1 MRRTG
6 RMKSVQKKIVG
17 LLKVLAM
24 IVAGVLLGAIL
35 ITLAYCIPVNQTN
48 AQKSIDSLEGE
59 GWYPSATQLKSSL
72 DTYFHSYLPGV
83 LDGATDGLMLEKA
96 TRQIEGNPLWE
107 AMNME
112 GYTYYWHGYV
122 VILRVLLLFMDY
134 EQFRFLN
141 CILQLLMMFFVAH
154 FIWEKK
160 GQRYALALL
169 TSYFLMMPMAMFLS
183 LQFSWIFYIAMAL
196 SLLICYRHTWFTEKR
211 IPYIF
216 VIAGMLTSF
225 LDLLTYPLYTWAFP
239 LLLLILLSEDGQKAL
254 NYVKTVV
261 VSGLGWILGY
271 AGMWFGKWALAGWI
285 VHRNVIQEA
294 WDEVMFRSGSDEA
307 LNLFDRLVALYRNWK
322 HYEYPLYAAL
332 LAIWLTW
339 FIYKSLNGKTQIVRQ
354 EKNGAYLLITLS
366 SFVWYFVLAN
376 HTLGH
381 HFFTYRIWGVAI
393 TGILFLFCGSIAIC
407 KDNCSGRD
415 RIYTF
420 CKWGILCILAVMLTL
435 TAREDVSVLNGNVE
449 YQEIELPKGEQIEEE
464 FLPSFPRVKN
474 FAMGIRT
481 ESVKGQCIIEIRDD
495 EKTLYELN
503 WKLAELADT
512 EYVQVPVD
520 WNFKRD
526 SNYRIVIHLEENEGP
541 VYLRF
546 TKDNV
551 NPMLELGVAKIGGDI
566 ISGQLTSGIVYSYRP
581 LSKYTLLFLTIS
593 WLGLLTALS
602 FEVEQIVMG
611 IPPSE
616 RKVRKRLIC

>member
-1 MRRTG
+1 
-6 RMKSVQKKIVG
+6 
-17 LLKVLAM
+17 M

-72 DTYFHSYLPGV
+72 DTYFHSYLPRV

-141 CILQLLMMFFVAH
+141 CILQLMMMFFVAH

-216 VIAGMLTSF
+216 VIVGMLTSF
-225 LDLLTYPLYTWAFP
+225 FDLLTYPLYTWAFP

-294 WDEVMFRSGSDEA
+294 WKEVLFRSGSEESLNLIARLEA
-307 LNLFDRLVALYRNWK
+307 LYDNWK
-322 HYEYPLYAAL
+322 HYEYPLYTAL

-602 FEVEQIVMG
+602 FEVEQIVMW
-611 IPPSE
+611 
-616 RKVRKRLIC
+616 VFHRLKGKSGSV

>member
-1 MRRTG
+1 
-6 RMKSVQKKIVG
+6 
-17 LLKVLAM
+17 M

-35 ITLAYCIPVNQTN
+35 ITLVYCIPVNQTN

-141 CILQLLMMFFVAH
+141 CILQLMMMFFVAH

-216 VIAGMLTSF
+216 VIVGMLTSF
-225 LDLLTYPLYTWAFP
+225 FDLLTYPLYTWAFP

-294 WDEVMFRSGSDEA
+294 WDEVLFRSGSEESLNLIARLEA
-307 LNLFDRLVALYRNWK
+307 LYDNWK
-322 HYEYPLYAAL
+322 HYEYPLYTAL

-602 FEVEQIVMG
+602 FEVEQIVMW
-611 IPPSE
+611 
-616 RKVRKRLIC
+616 VFHRLKGKSGSV

>member
-1 MRRTG
+1 
-6 RMKSVQKKIVG
+6 
-17 LLKVLAM
+17 M

-141 CILQLLMMFFVAH
+141 CILQLMMMFFVAH

-216 VIAGMLTSF
+216 VIVGMLTSF
-225 LDLLTYPLYTWAFP
+225 FDLLTYPLYTWAFP

-294 WDEVMFRSGSDEA
+294 WKEVLFRSGSEESLNLIARLEA
-307 LNLFDRLVALYRNWK
+307 LYDNWK
-322 HYEYPLYAAL
+322 HYEYPLYTAL

-464 FLPSFPRVKN
+464 FFPSFPRVKN

-602 FEVEQIVMG
+602 FEVEQIVMWVFH
-611 IPPSE
+611 
-616 RKVRKRLIC
+616 RLKRNTGKT

>member
-1 MRRTG
+1 M
-6 RMKSVQKKIVG
+6 QKKIAG
-17 LLKVLAM
+17 PLKVLAM

-35 ITLAYCIPVNQTN
+35 ITLVYCIPVNQTN

-141 CILQLLMMFFVAH
+141 CILQLMMMFFVAH

-294 WDEVMFRSGSDEA
+294 WKEVLFRSGSEESLNLIARLEA
-307 LNLFDRLVALYRNWK
+307 LYDNWK
-322 HYEYPLYAAL
+322 HYEYPLYTAL

-602 FEVEQIVMG
+602 FEVEQIVMW
-611 IPPSE
+611 
-616 RKVRKRLIC
+616 VFHRLKGNTGKT

>member
-1 MRRTG
+1 
-6 RMKSVQKKIVG
+6 MKSVQKKIVG

-112 GYTYYWHGYV
+112 GYAYYWHGYG

-141 CILQLLMMFFVAH
+141 CILQLMMMFFVAH

-183 LQFSWIFYIAMAL
+183 LQFSWIFYIAMVL

-294 WDEVMFRSGSDEA
+294 WKEVLFRSGSEESLNLIARLEA
-307 LNLFDRLVALYRNWK
+307 LYDNWK
-322 HYEYPLYAAL
+322 HYEYPLYTAL

-602 FEVEQIVMG
+602 FEVEQIVMWVFH
-611 IPPSE
+611 
-616 RKVRKRLIC
+616 RLKRNTGKT

>member
-1 MRRTG
+1 
-6 RMKSVQKKIVG
+6 
-17 LLKVLAM
+17 M

-141 CILQLLMMFFVAH
+141 CILQLMMMFFVAH

-216 VIAGMLTSF
+216 VIVGMLTSF
-225 LDLLTYPLYTWAFP
+225 FDLLTYPLYTWAFP

-294 WDEVMFRSGSDEA
+294 WKEVLFRSGSEESLNLIARLEA
-307 LNLFDRLVALYRNWK
+307 LYDNWK
-322 HYEYPLYAAL
+322 HYEYPLYTAL

-602 FEVEQIVMG
+602 FEVEQIVMW
-611 IPPSE
+611 
-616 RKVRKRLIC
+616 VFHRLKGKSGSV

>member
-1 MRRTG
+1 
-6 RMKSVQKKIVG
+6 MKSVQKKIVG

-141 CILQLLMMFFVAH
+141 CILQLMMMFFVAH

-261 VSGLGWILGY
+261 VSGLCWILGY

-294 WDEVMFRSGSDEA
+294 WKEVLFRSGSEESLNLIARLEA
-307 LNLFDRLVALYRNWK
+307 LYDNWK
-322 HYEYPLYAAL
+322 HYEYPLYTAL

-464 FLPSFPRVKN
+464 FFPSFPRVKN

-602 FEVEQIVMG
+602 FEVEQIVMWVFH
-611 IPPSE
+611 
-616 RKVRKRLIC
+616 RLKRNTGKT

>member
-6 RMKSVQKKIVG
+6 RIKSVQKKIVG

-35 ITLAYCIPVNQTN
+35 ITLVYCIPVNQTN

-141 CILQLLMMFFVAH
+141 CILQLMMMFFVAH

-294 WDEVMFRSGSDEA
+294 WKEVLFRSGSEESLNLIARLEA
-307 LNLFDRLVALYRNWK
+307 LYDNWK
-322 HYEYPLYAAL
+322 HYEYPLYTAL

-602 FEVEQIVMG
+602 FEVEQIVMW
-611 IPPSE
+611 
-616 RKVRKRLIC
+616 VFHRLKGKSGSV

>member
-141 CILQLLMMFFVAH
+141 CILQLMMMFFVAH

-261 VSGLGWILGY
+261 VSGLCWILGY

-294 WDEVMFRSGSDEA
+294 WKEVLFRSGSEESLNLIARLEA
-307 LNLFDRLVALYRNWK
+307 LYDNWK
-322 HYEYPLYAAL
+322 HYEYPLYTAL

-464 FLPSFPRVKN
+464 FFPSFPRVKN

-602 FEVEQIVMG
+602 FEVEQIVMWVFH
-611 IPPSE
+611 
-616 RKVRKRLIC
+616 RLKRNTGKT

>member
-381 HFFTYRIWGVAI
+381 HFFTYRIRGVAI

-602 FEVEQIVMG
+602 FEVEQIVMW
-611 IPPSE
+611 
-616 RKVRKRLIC
+616 VFHRLKGKSGSV

>member
-1 MRRTG
+1 
-6 RMKSVQKKIVG
+6 
-17 LLKVLAM
+17 M

-35 ITLAYCIPVNQTN
+35 ITLVYCIPVNQTN

-141 CILQLLMMFFVAH
+141 CILQLMMMFFVAH

-294 WDEVMFRSGSDEA
+294 WKEVLFRSGSEESLNLIARLEA
-307 LNLFDRLVALYRNWK
+307 LYDNWK
-322 HYEYPLYAAL
+322 HYEYPLYTAL

-602 FEVEQIVMG
+602 FEVEQIVMWVFH
-611 IPPSE
+611 
-616 RKVRKRLIC
+616 RLKRNTGKT

>member
-141 CILQLLMMFFVAH
+141 CILQLMMMFFVAH

-216 VIAGMLTSF
+216 VIVGMLTSF
-225 LDLLTYPLYTWAFP
+225 FDLLTYPLYTWAFP

-294 WDEVMFRSGSDEA
+294 WDEVLFRSGSEESLNLIARLEA
-307 LNLFDRLVALYRNWK
+307 LYDNWK
-322 HYEYPLYAAL
+322 HYEYPLYTAL

-449 YQEIELPKGEQIEEE
+449 YQEIELSKGEQIEEE
-464 FLPSFPRVKN
+464 FLPSFPRVKK

-602 FEVEQIVMG
+602 FEVEQIVMW
-611 IPPSE
+611 
-616 RKVRKRLIC
+616 VFHRLKGKSGSV

>member
-1 MRRTG
+1 
-6 RMKSVQKKIVG
+6 
-17 LLKVLAM
+17 M

-141 CILQLLMMFFVAH
+141 CILQLMMMFFVAH

-261 VSGLGWILGY
+261 VSGLCWILGY
-271 AGMWFGKWALAGWI
+271 AGMWFGEWALAGWI

-294 WDEVMFRSGSDEA
+294 WKEVLFRSGSEESLNLIARLEA
-307 LNLFDRLVALYRNWK
+307 LYDNWK
-322 HYEYPLYAAL
+322 HYEYPLYTAL

-464 FLPSFPRVKN
+464 FFPSFPRVKN

-602 FEVEQIVMG
+602 FEVEQIVMWVFH
-611 IPPSE
+611 
-616 RKVRKRLIC
+616 RLKRNTGKT

>member
-1 MRRTG
+1 
-6 RMKSVQKKIVG
+6 MKSVQKKIAG
-17 LLKVLAM
+17 PLKVLAM

-35 ITLAYCIPVNQTN
+35 ITLVYCIPVNQTN

-141 CILQLLMMFFVAH
+141 CILQLMMMFFVAH

-196 SLLICYRHTWFTEKR
+196 SLLICYRHTWITEKR

-216 VIAGMLTSF
+216 VIVGMLTSF
-225 LDLLTYPLYTWAFP
+225 FDLLTYPLYTWAFP

-294 WDEVMFRSGSDEA
+294 WKEVLFRSGSEESLNLIARLEA
-307 LNLFDRLVALYRNWK
+307 LYDNWK
-322 HYEYPLYAAL
+322 HYEYPLYTAL

-602 FEVEQIVMG
+602 FEVEQIVMW
-611 IPPSE
+611 
-616 RKVRKRLIC
+616 VFHRLKGKSGSV

>member
-1 MRRTG
+1 
-6 RMKSVQKKIVG
+6 MKSVHKKIVG
-17 LLKVLAM
+17 PLKVLAM
-24 IVAGVLLGAIL
+24 IVVGVLLGAIL
-35 ITLAYCIPVNQTN
+35 ITLVYCIPVNQTN

-216 VIAGMLTSF
+216 VIVGMLTSF
-225 LDLLTYPLYTWAFP
+225 FDLLTYPLYTWAFP

-294 WDEVMFRSGSDEA
+294 WKEVLFRSGSDEA
-307 LNLFDRLVALYRNWK
+307 LNLIARLEALYDNWK
-322 HYEYPLYAAL
+322 HYEYPLYTAL

-602 FEVEQIVMG
+602 FEVEQIVMW
-611 IPPSE
+611 
-616 RKVRKRLIC
+616 VFHRLKGNTGKT

>member
-1 MRRTG
+1 
-6 RMKSVQKKIVG
+6 
-17 LLKVLAM
+17 M

-141 CILQLLMMFFVAH
+141 CILQLMMMFFVAH

-216 VIAGMLTSF
+216 VIVGMLTSF
-225 LDLLTYPLYTWAFP
+225 FDLLTYPLYTWAFP

-294 WDEVMFRSGSDEA
+294 WKEVLFRSGSEESLNLIARLEA
-307 LNLFDRLVALYRNWK
+307 LYDNWK
-322 HYEYPLYAAL
+322 HYEYPLYTAL

-464 FLPSFPRVKN
+464 FLPSFPRVKK

-602 FEVEQIVMG
+602 FEVEQIVMW
-611 IPPSE
+611 
-616 RKVRKRLIC
+616 VFHRLKGKSGSV

>member
-1 MRRTG
+1 
-6 RMKSVQKKIVG
+6 MKSVQKKIAG
-17 LLKVLAM
+17 PLKVLAM

-141 CILQLLMMFFVAH
+141 CILQLMMMFFVAH

-216 VIAGMLTSF
+216 VIVGMLTSF
-225 LDLLTYPLYTWAFP
+225 FDLLTYPLYTWAFP

-294 WDEVMFRSGSDEA
+294 WKEVLFRSGSEESLNLIARLEA
-307 LNLFDRLVALYRNWK
+307 LYDNWK
-322 HYEYPLYAAL
+322 HYEYPLYTAL

-602 FEVEQIVMG
+602 FEVEQIVMW
-611 IPPSE
+611 
-616 RKVRKRLIC
+616 VFHRLKGKSGSV

>member
-1 MRRTG
+1 
-6 RMKSVQKKIVG
+6 
-17 LLKVLAM
+17 M

-35 ITLAYCIPVNQTN
+35 ITLVYCIPVNQTN

-141 CILQLLMMFFVAH
+141 CILQLMMMFFVAH

-294 WDEVMFRSGSDEA
+294 WKEVLFRSGSEESLNLIARLEA
-307 LNLFDRLVALYRNWK
+307 LYDNWK
-322 HYEYPLYAAL
+322 HYEYPLYTAL

-464 FLPSFPRVKN
+464 FLPSFPRVKK

-526 SNYRIVIHLEENEGP
+526 SNYRIVIHLEESEGP

-593 WLGLLTALS
+593 WLGILTALS
-602 FEVEQIVMG
+602 FEVEQIVMW
-611 IPPSE
+611 
-616 RKVRKRLIC
+616 VFHRLKGKSGSV

>member
-1 MRRTG
+1 M
-6 RMKSVQKKIVG
+6 
-17 LLKVLAM
+17 
-24 IVAGVLLGAIL
+24 
-35 ITLAYCIPVNQTN
+35 
-48 AQKSIDSLEGE
+48 EGE

-141 CILQLLMMFFVAH
+141 CILQLMMMFFVAH

-183 LQFSWIFYIAMAL
+183 LQFSWIFYIAMVL

-294 WDEVMFRSGSDEA
+294 WKEVLFRSGSEESLNLIARLEA
-307 LNLFDRLVALYRNWK
+307 LYDNWK
-322 HYEYPLYAAL
+322 HYEYPLYTAL

-602 FEVEQIVMG
+602 FEVEQIVMWVFH
-611 IPPSE
+611 
-616 RKVRKRLIC
+616 RLKRNTGKT

>member
-141 CILQLLMMFFVAH
+141 CILQLMMMFFVAH

-294 WDEVMFRSGSDEA
+294 WKEVLFRSGSEESLNLIARLEA
-307 LNLFDRLVALYRNWK
+307 LYDNWK
-322 HYEYPLYAAL
+322 HYEYPLYTAL

-464 FLPSFPRVKN
+464 FLPSFPRVKK

-526 SNYRIVIHLEENEGP
+526 SNYRIVIHLEESEGP

-602 FEVEQIVMG
+602 FEVEQIVMW
-611 IPPSE
+611 
-616 RKVRKRLIC
+616 VFHRLKGKSGSV

>member
-1 MRRTG
+1 
-6 RMKSVQKKIVG
+6 MKSVQKKIAG
-17 LLKVLAM
+17 PLKVLAM

-35 ITLAYCIPVNQTN
+35 ITLVYCIPVNQTN

-141 CILQLLMMFFVAH
+141 CILQLMMMFFVAH

-294 WDEVMFRSGSDEA
+294 WKEVLFRSGSEESLNLIARLEA
-307 LNLFDRLVALYRNWK
+307 LYDNWK
-322 HYEYPLYAAL
+322 HYEYPLYTAL

-602 FEVEQIVMG
+602 FEVEQIVMWVFH
-611 IPPSE
+611 
-616 RKVRKRLIC
+616 RLKRNTGKT

>member
-1 MRRTG
+1 
-6 RMKSVQKKIVG
+6 MKSVHKKIVG
-17 LLKVLAM
+17 PLKVLAM

-35 ITLAYCIPVNQTN
+35 ITLVYCIPVNQTN

-141 CILQLLMMFFVAH
+141 CILQLMMMFFVAH

-225 LDLLTYPLYTWAFP
+225 FDLLTYPLYTWAFP

-294 WDEVMFRSGSDEA
+294 WKEVLFRSGSEESLNLIARLEA
-307 LNLFDRLVALYRNWK
+307 LYDNWK
-322 HYEYPLYAAL
+322 HYEYPLYTAL
-332 LAIWLTW
+332 LAVWLTW

-464 FLPSFPRVKN
+464 FLPSFPRVKK

-526 SNYRIVIHLEENEGP
+526 SNYRIVIHLEESEGP

-602 FEVEQIVMG
+602 FEVEQIVMWVFH
-611 IPPSE
+611 
-616 RKVRKRLIC
+616 RLKRNTGKT

>member
-35 ITLAYCIPVNQTN
+35 ITLAYCIPVNRTN

-141 CILQLLMMFFVAH
+141 CILQLMMMFFVAH

-216 VIAGMLTSF
+216 VIVGMLTSF
-225 LDLLTYPLYTWAFP
+225 FDLLTYPLYTWAFP

-294 WDEVMFRSGSDEA
+294 WKEVLFRSGSEESLNLIARLEA
-307 LNLFDRLVALYRNWK
+307 LYDNWK
-322 HYEYPLYAAL
+322 HYEYPLYTAL

-602 FEVEQIVMG
+602 FEVEQIVMW
-611 IPPSE
+611 
-616 RKVRKRLIC
+616 VFHRLKGKSGSV

>member
-141 CILQLLMMFFVAH
+141 CILQLMMMFFVAH

-261 VSGLGWILGY
+261 VSGLCWILGY

-294 WDEVMFRSGSDEA
+294 WKEVLFRSGSEESLNLIARLEA
-307 LNLFDRLVALYRNWK
+307 LYDNWK
-322 HYEYPLYAAL
+322 HYEYPLYTAL

-464 FLPSFPRVKN
+464 FFPSFPRVKN

-566 ISGQLTSGIVYSYRP
+566 ISGQLTSGSVYSYRP

-602 FEVEQIVMG
+602 FEVEQIVMW
-611 IPPSE
+611 
-616 RKVRKRLIC
+616 VFHRLKGKSGSV

>member
-141 CILQLLMMFFVAH
+141 CILQLMMMFFVAH

-239 LLLLILLSEDGQKAL
+239 LFLLILLSEDGQKAL

-261 VSGLGWILGY
+261 VSGLCWILGY

-294 WDEVMFRSGSDEA
+294 WKEVLFRSGSEESLNLIARLEA
-307 LNLFDRLVALYRNWK
+307 LYDNWK
-322 HYEYPLYAAL
+322 HYEYPLYTAL

-339 FIYKSLNGKTQIVRQ
+339 FIYKSLNGKTQIVWQ

-464 FLPSFPRVKN
+464 FFPSFPRVKN

-602 FEVEQIVMG
+602 FEVEQIVMWVFH
-611 IPPSE
+611 
-616 RKVRKRLIC
+616 RLKRNTGKT

>member
-141 CILQLLMMFFVAH
+141 CILQLMMMFFVAH

-183 LQFSWIFYIAMAL
+183 LQFSWIFYIAMVL

-225 LDLLTYPLYTWAFP
+225 FDLLTYPLYTWAFP

-294 WDEVMFRSGSDEA
+294 WKEVLFRSGSEESLNLIARLEA
-307 LNLFDRLVALYRNWK
+307 LYDNWK
-322 HYEYPLYAAL
+322 HYEYPLYTAL

-602 FEVEQIVMG
+602 FEVEQIVMW
-611 IPPSE
+611 
-616 RKVRKRLIC
+616 VFHRLKGKSGSV

>member
-1 MRRTG
+1 M
-6 RMKSVQKKIVG
+6 QKKIAG
-17 LLKVLAM
+17 PLKVLAM

-35 ITLAYCIPVNQTN
+35 ITLVYCIPVNQTN

-141 CILQLLMMFFVAH
+141 CILQLMMMFFVAH

-294 WDEVMFRSGSDEA
+294 WKEVLFRSGSEESLNLIARLEA
-307 LNLFDRLVALYRNWK
+307 LYDNWK
-322 HYEYPLYAAL
+322 HYEYPLYTAL

-602 FEVEQIVMG
+602 FEVEQIVMW
-611 IPPSE
+611 
-616 RKVRKRLIC
+616 VFHRLKGKSGSV

>member
-1 MRRTG
+1 
-6 RMKSVQKKIVG
+6 MKSVQKKIAG
-17 LLKVLAM
+17 PLKVLAM

-35 ITLAYCIPVNQTN
+35 ITLVYCIPVNQTN

-141 CILQLLMMFFVAH
+141 CILQLMMMFFVAH

-160 GQRYALALL
+160 GQRYALVLL

-216 VIAGMLTSF
+216 VIVGMLTSF
-225 LDLLTYPLYTWAFP
+225 FDLLTYPLYTWAFP

-294 WDEVMFRSGSDEA
+294 WKEVLFRSGSEESLNLIARLEA
-307 LNLFDRLVALYRNWK
+307 LYDNWK
-322 HYEYPLYAAL
+322 HYEYPLYTAL

-602 FEVEQIVMG
+602 FEVEQIVMW
-611 IPPSE
+611 
-616 RKVRKRLIC
+616 VFHRLKGKSGSV

>member
-1 MRRTG
+1 
-6 RMKSVQKKIVG
+6 MKSVHKKIVG
-17 LLKVLAM
+17 PLKVLAM
-24 IVAGVLLGAIL
+24 IVVGVLLGAIL
-35 ITLAYCIPVNQTN
+35 ITLVYCIPVNQTN

-141 CILQLLMMFFVAH
+141 CILQLMMMFFVAH

-261 VSGLGWILGY
+261 VSGLCWILGY

-294 WDEVMFRSGSDEA
+294 WKEVLFRSGSEESLNLIARLEA
-307 LNLFDRLVALYRNWK
+307 LYDNWK
-322 HYEYPLYAAL
+322 HYEYPLYTAL

-464 FLPSFPRVKN
+464 FFPSFPRVKN

-526 SNYRIVIHLEENEGP
+526 SNYRIVIHLEESEGP

-593 WLGLLTALS
+593 WLGFLTALS
-602 FEVEQIVMG
+602 FEVEQIVMWVFH
-611 IPPSE
+611 
-616 RKVRKRLIC
+616 RLKRNTGKT

>member
-1 MRRTG
+1 
-6 RMKSVQKKIVG
+6 MKSVQKKIVG

-141 CILQLLMMFFVAH
+141 CILQLMMMFFVAH

-307 LNLFDRLVALYRNWK
+307 LNLIARLEALYDNWK
-322 HYEYPLYAAL
+322 HYEYPLYTAL

-420 CKWGILCILAVMLTL
+420 CKWEILCILAVMLTL

-464 FLPSFPRVKN
+464 FFPSFPRVKN

-602 FEVEQIVMG
+602 FEVEQIVMW
-611 IPPSE
+611 
-616 RKVRKRLIC
+616 VFHRLKGKSGSV

>member
-1 MRRTG
+1 
-6 RMKSVQKKIVG
+6 MKSVQKKIVG

-141 CILQLLMMFFVAH
+141 CILQLMMMFFVAH

-183 LQFSWIFYIAMAL
+183 LQFSWIFYIAMVL

-294 WDEVMFRSGSDEA
+294 WKEVLFRSGSEESLNLIARLEA
-307 LNLFDRLVALYRNWK
+307 LYDNWK
-322 HYEYPLYAAL
+322 HYEYPLYTAL

-464 FLPSFPRVKN
+464 FLPSFPRVKK

-526 SNYRIVIHLEENEGP
+526 SNYRIVIHLEESEGP

-602 FEVEQIVMG
+602 FEVEQIVMWVFH
-611 IPPSE
+611 
-616 RKVRKRLIC
+616 RLKRNTGKT

>member
-1 MRRTG
+1 
-6 RMKSVQKKIVG
+6 MKSVQKKIVG

-141 CILQLLMMFFVAH
+141 CILQLMMMFFVAH

-261 VSGLGWILGY
+261 VSGLCWILGY

-294 WDEVMFRSGSDEA
+294 WKEVLFRSGSEESLNLIARLEA
-307 LNLFDRLVALYRNWK
+307 LYDNWK
-322 HYEYPLYAAL
+322 HYEYPLYTAL

-464 FLPSFPRVKN
+464 FFPSFPRVKN

-602 FEVEQIVMG
+602 FEVEQIVMW
-611 IPPSE
+611 
-616 RKVRKRLIC
+616 VFHRLKGKSGSV

>member
-141 CILQLLMMFFVAH
+141 CILQLMMMFFVAH

-294 WDEVMFRSGSDEA
+294 WDEVLFRSGSEESLNLIARLEA
-307 LNLFDRLVALYRNWK
+307 LYDNWK
-322 HYEYPLYAAL
+322 HYEYPLYTAL

-602 FEVEQIVMG
+602 FEVEQIVMW
-611 IPPSE
+611 
-616 RKVRKRLIC
+616 VFHRLKGKSGSV

>member
-1 MRRTG
+1 
-6 RMKSVQKKIVG
+6 MKSVHKKIVEP
-17 LLKVLAM
+17 LKVLAM

-35 ITLAYCIPVNQTN
+35 ITLVYCIPVNQTN

-141 CILQLLMMFFVAH
+141 CILQLMMMFFVAH

-216 VIAGMLTSF
+216 VIVGMLTSF
-225 LDLLTYPLYTWAFP
+225 FDLLTYPLYTWAFP

-294 WDEVMFRSGSDEA
+294 WKEVLFRSGSEESLNLIARLEA
-307 LNLFDRLVALYRNWK
+307 LYDNWK
-322 HYEYPLYAAL
+322 HYEYPLYTAL

-602 FEVEQIVMG
+602 FEVEQIVMW
-611 IPPSE
+611 
-616 RKVRKRLIC
+616 VFHRLKGKSGSV

>member
-1 MRRTG
+1 
-6 RMKSVQKKIVG
+6 MKSVQKKIAG
-17 LLKVLAM
+17 PLKVLAM

-35 ITLAYCIPVNQTN
+35 ITLVYCIPVNQTN

-141 CILQLLMMFFVAH
+141 CILQLMMMFFVAH

-261 VSGLGWILGY
+261 VSALGWILGY

-294 WDEVMFRSGSDEA
+294 WKEVLFRSGSEESLNLIARLEA
-307 LNLFDRLVALYRNWK
+307 LYDNWK
-322 HYEYPLYAAL
+322 HYEYPLYTAL

-593 WLGLLTALS
+593 WLGFLTALS
-602 FEVEQIVMG
+602 FEVEQIVMWVFH
-611 IPPSE
+611 
-616 RKVRKRLIC
+616 RLKRNTGKT

>member
-1 MRRTG
+1 
-6 RMKSVQKKIVG
+6 MKSVQKKIVG

-141 CILQLLMMFFVAH
+141 CILQLMMMFFVAH

-216 VIAGMLTSF
+216 VIVGMLTSF
-225 LDLLTYPLYTWAFP
+225 FDLLTYPLYTWAFP

-294 WDEVMFRSGSDEA
+294 WDEVLFRSGSEESLNLIARLEA
-307 LNLFDRLVALYRNWK
+307 LYDNWK
-322 HYEYPLYAAL
+322 HYEYPLYTAL

-602 FEVEQIVMG
+602 FEVEQIVMW
-611 IPPSE
+611 
-616 RKVRKRLIC
+616 VFHRLKGKSGSV